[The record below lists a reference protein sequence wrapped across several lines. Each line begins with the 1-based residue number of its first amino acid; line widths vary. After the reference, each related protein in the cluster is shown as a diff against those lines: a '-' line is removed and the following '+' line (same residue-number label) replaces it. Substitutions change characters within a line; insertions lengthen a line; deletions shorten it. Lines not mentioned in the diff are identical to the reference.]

1 MKKKYLILIP
11 SVLILIIV
19 LLVVFRVIHIPNTKK
34 NEGESTDKYVKILT
48 ESKKTQI
55 YLLGDDIKFDSKLY
69 VEKIDKLSVDAIENT
84 DLQYRVIVIN
94 DISDKVNLSE
104 DEINVLKDCFEK
116 KGYLIEY
123 LGKKYANILLD
134 EGEAV
139 AEVEGNLSYEY
150 SITGGVKERNIGAWH
165 EEDNVENEKY
175 PGLLGNV
182 LTMMIADYL
191 QNIS

>member
-19 LLVVFRVIHIPNTKK
+19 LLVVFRVIHIPTTKK

-69 VEKIDKLSVDAIENT
+69 VEKIDKLSMDAIENT

-150 SITGGVKERNIGAWH
+150 SIIGGVKERNIGAWH